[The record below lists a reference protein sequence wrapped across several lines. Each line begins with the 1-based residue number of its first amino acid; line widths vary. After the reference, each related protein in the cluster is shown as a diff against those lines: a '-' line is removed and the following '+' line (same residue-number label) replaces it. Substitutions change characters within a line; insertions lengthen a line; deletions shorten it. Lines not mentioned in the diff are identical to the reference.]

1 MNVQI
6 KVSSFG
12 IGSGSLDDVMKALR
26 EIEKKYWSGTGGNNF
41 NIEIEC
47 PASMVKVN
55 KESE

>member
-1 MNVQI
+1 MNLQI
-6 KVSSFG
+6 KVSGFNSC
-12 IGSGSLDDVMKALR
+12 SENLDTIVKTLR